1 MSEETRNDRPIE
13 REEDLHDY
21 FQAGSKPR
29 DRWGLGLEYERIGV
43 HRDTGQAAPY
53 EGEASVESMLK
64 TLVREDGWSPIEE
77 DGRILAL
84 EKNGTRLTLEPG
96 AQVELS
102 SAVQRSLA
110 PLEQEVNAFLASVDA
125 ASRPLGIA
133 WLGIGVQPF
142 TPVDAIT
149 IIPKKRY
156 AIMRDYLPRRGSRG
170 PIMMRQTA
178 GIQVNLDYGSEADAM
193 DKLRTSMAISPLITA
208 LYANSPISEG
218 RLNGF
223 MSWRAWS
230 WRDTDPDRC
239 GLLPFV
245 FKDGAGFRD
254 YLEYALDVPMF
265 FVVRSGRWIPAGGMT
280 FRKFIRKGFEGS
292 RPTVGDFE
300 LHLSTLFPEVRLKHY
315 VELRNADS
323 GEPASALALAA
334 LLKGILYD
342 GASRRAAW
350 EMVRDLSFRDRE
362 RLLDDA
368 CRVGPSARLPRP
380 ATGGE
385 GGEGPRA
392 RDLLIDLVRLARQGL
407 NNQGCPAEESY
418 LDLLDRRLGGEGG
431 CPAYRLAADWTG
443 PMGQDP
449 RRLVESLSHSGGT
462 GG

>member
-1 MSEETRNDRPIE
+1 MSLDPKGEHPIE

-29 DRWGLGLEYERIGV
+29 ERWGLGLEYERIGV
-43 HRDTGQAAPY
+43 LRETGAAVPY

-64 TLVREDGWSPIEE
+64 TMAREDGWIPHEE
-77 DGRILAL
+77 DGRILGL

-102 SAVQRSLA
+102 SAIHRNLA
-110 PLEQEVNAFLASVDA
+110 PLEQEVHAFLASVEA

-133 WLGIGVQPF
+133 WLGVGVQPF

-156 AIMRDYLPRRGSRG
+156 AVMRDYLPRRGSRG

-178 GIQVNLDYGSEADAM
+178 GIQVNFDYGSEADAM
-193 DKLRTSMAISPLITA
+193 DKLRTAMALSPLLTA
-208 LYANSPISEG
+208 LYAHSPITEG
-218 RLNGF
+218 RLTGF
-223 MSWRAWS
+223 MSWRAWA

-265 FVVRSGRWIPAGGMT
+265 FVVRDDRWIPAGGMT
-280 FRKFIRKGFEGS
+280 FRKFIRKGFEGA
-292 RPTVGDFE
+292 RPTLADFE

-315 VELRNADS
+315 IEFRSADS
-323 GEPASALALAA
+323 GEPASALALCA

-350 EMVRDLSFRDRE
+350 ELVRDLSFRDRE

-368 CRVGPSARLPRP
+368 CRLGPAARLPRP
-380 ATGGE
+380 AGGGE
-385 GGEGPRA
+385 AGEGPRA

-407 NNQGCPAEESY
+407 NNQGCPAEESH
-418 LDLLDRRLGGEGG
+418 LDILDRRLGGEGG

-449 RRLVESLSHSGGT
+449 RRLVEALSQPGGT
-462 GG
+462 SG